1 MPRKTAQKIQK
12 LLREGRFRY
21 SIHCVQTQN
30 ERVITGEDIKAV
42 GRTAH
47 TTKLQANGAYKVV
60 GYDESKLELTV
71 MCRFMELDSEE
82 LLIITV
88 F

>member
-1 MPRKTAQKIQK
+1 MPRKTADKIHQF
-12 LLREGRFRY
+12 LREGRFRY
-21 SIHCVQTQN
+21 SIHCDQTRID
-30 ERVITGEDIKAV
+30 RVVTDEDIRNV

-60 GYDESKLELTV
+60 GHDEGELDLTV
-71 MCRFMELDSEE
+71 VCRLMESQD

>member
-1 MPRKTAQKIQK
+1 MPRKTVQKIHK
-12 LLREGRFRY
+12 LLRDGQFRY
-21 SIHCVQTQN
+21 SIHCDQTRFH
-30 ERVITGEDIKAV
+30 RVVTDEDIRNV

-47 TTKLQANGAYKVV
+47 TTKLQASGAYKVV
-60 GYDESKLELTV
+60 GCDEGELELTV
-71 MCRFMELDSEE
+71 VCRVIESQN

>member
-1 MPRKTAQKIQK
+1 MD
-12 LLREGRFRY
+12 
-21 SIHCVQTQN
+21 
-30 ERVITGEDIKAV
+30 RVVTDADIRNV

-47 TTKLQANGAYKVV
+47 ATKLQANGSYKVV
-60 GYDESKLELTV
+60 GRDESELELAV
-71 MCRFMELDSEE
+71 VCRLMESQD

>member
-1 MPRKTAQKIQK
+1 MPRRTVQKILK

-21 SIHCVQTQN
+21 SIHCDQTRMN
-30 ERVITGEDIKAV
+30 RVVTDEDLRNV

-60 GYDESKLELTV
+60 GHDESELELTV
-71 MCRFMELDSEE
+71 VCRLMESRD